1 MKAIGYKTPL
11 PIEDP
16 QSLLDIDVPTPVAT
30 GRDLLIDVRSSER
43 PDGSEYRI
51 LAWDAAGIVQASG
64 PEAPSFVPRLHAI
77 NYRGAHTSIAK
88 GVC

>member
-1 MKAIGYKTPL
+1 MKAIGYKTLP

-30 GRDLLIDVRSSER
+30 GRDLLTEVRFSGR
-43 PDGSEYRI
+43 PDGSEYGI
-51 LAWDAAGIVQASG
+51 LAWDAAGIVQATG
-64 PEAPSFVPRLHAI
+64 PEAPSFIPRRHAI